1 MLNGTTPEIKHR
13 KWGPKPLLN
22 LCWIILYFVEFCG
35 LFFFWY
41 LFLVI
46 ISSFEAIFCSIS
58 RHYSSKKVVILHFRK
73 ASKCVMLMSSFH
85 VLHDWT
91 PCGNTA
97 NVQKIM
103 NRFSMDPYFYY
114 YKQEFTFIS
123 KKPILVSSFLANLL
137 LIFQLQQRAQL
148 CIWDCRA
155 VLWLFEIFLEKIV
168 NSFKKEVDFYCTIVW
183 SYNSA
188 IEGNY
193 LGGL

>member
-1 MLNGTTPEIKHR
+1 MLNNIVLCRILRTFF
-13 KWGPKPLLN
+13 LL
-22 LCWIILYFVEFCG
+22 VCG
-35 LFFFWY
+35 Y
-41 LFLVI
+41 PFLVI

-73 ASKCVMLMSSFH
+73 ASECVMLMSSFH

-97 NVQKIM
+97 NVQKIVI
-103 NRFSMDPYFYY
+103 RFSMDPYFYH
-114 YKQEFTFIS
+114 YKKE
-123 KKPILVSSFLANLL
+123 
-137 LIFQLQQRAQL
+137 
-148 CIWDCRA
+148 
-155 VLWLFEIFLEKIV
+155 VLWLFEIFREKIV
-168 NSFKKEVDFYCTIVW
+168 NSFKKEVDFNCTIVW